1 MTDLDL
7 LKAIMAAFRQ
17 TSPLGKISDP
27 TVLQIESKGFNTITS
42 MSIYTPPYL
51 HEFACPQET
60 LISASNIYV
69 CKRIALIT
77 EDRWMLLATTD
88 DDICKQH
95 HDCHGQRSAKKAYDM
110 QT

>member
-17 TSPLGKISDP
+17 TSPLAKILDP
-27 TVLQIESKGFNTITS
+27 TVLQRESKGFNTITS

-69 CKRIALIT
+69 CKRTAPIT

-88 DDICKQH
+88 DGICEQH
-95 HDCHGQRSAKKAYDM
+95 ERLPWAEKCKEGI
-110 QT
+110 

>member
-7 LKAIMAAFRQ
+7 LKAIMAPFRR
-17 TSPLGKISDP
+17 TSPLAKILDP
-27 TVLQIESKGFNTITS
+27 TVLQRESKGFNTITS
-42 MSIYTPPYL
+42 MSISTPYL

-69 CKRIALIT
+69 HKRIVPIT

-88 DDICKQH
+88 DGICKQH

-110 QT
+110 QR